1 MVAALRDVVGRAL
14 AAVLV
19 VVSSIA
25 FAADPAKILHV
36 SLPRAE
42 TGFDPAQA
50 SEIYSGTVIAAI
62 MEPLLTFDYLA
73 RPVKLAPL
81 TAEALPQVADAG
93 KRYTF
98 KLRKGIYFAP
108 DPAFKGRKRE
118 LTAAD
123 YAYSIKRLV
132 DPKNRSPNAF
142 YVAGKIEG
150 LDAVV
155 AKAKQNGDKFDYAAR
170 VAGLETP
177 DRYTLRITL
186 THSDYTF
193 PQVLALPALSA
204 VAHEVVDAYGGDL
217 AAHPV
222 GTGAYVL
229 KEWVRASRIV
239 LTASPTFR
247 GYTWDFEPGDDP
259 ADRTMAAR
267 MRGKRMPQI
276 GTVDIRVMEEP
287 QSSWLAFERGELDI
301 LNLPGTFAPVAL
313 PHGKLSPALA
323 QKGVYLSRILQPAI
337 NYTAFNMRDPVL
349 GGFSKE
355 KIALR
360 RAIAMTYD
368 VDAEVDI
375 IRKDQAVPLAMV
387 IPPGVT
393 GYEARY
399 HSNVKHDPD
408 AANELLDRFGYSKGG
423 DGYRRLPKG
432 APFTLRYASQ
442 TNATAREFDELW
454 KKAMNTLGIRLPIEK
469 GKLSDQI
476 REALACRHQMWTYGW
491 IADYPDGDNFM
502 QLLYGGNVGQ
512 SNVACYQSRTYDAL
526 YEQSRLL
533 PDSAARNQLFEQMTR
548 QFENDTPWRLGT
560 ATYQNTLVQPR
571 VVGYKAHPVLLAE
584 WIYVDIDSARR

>member
-408 AANELLDRFGYSKGG
+408 AANELLDRFGYRKGG
-423 DGYRRLPKG
+423 DGYRRLPNG

-454 KKAMNTLGIRLPIEK
+454 KKAMNTLGIRLTIEK